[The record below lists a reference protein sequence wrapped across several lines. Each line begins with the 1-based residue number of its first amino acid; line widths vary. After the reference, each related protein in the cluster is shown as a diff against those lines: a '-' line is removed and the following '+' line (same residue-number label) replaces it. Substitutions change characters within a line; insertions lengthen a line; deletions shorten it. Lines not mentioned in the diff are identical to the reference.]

1 MRLNDEEK
9 LLHNLDYNIE
19 GDRVGGTRENR
30 GSRWAGSGRRR
41 SENHVKVGGGRR
53 MRDIK
58 FFNDFLVPF

>member
-1 MRLNDEEK
+1 MRLNNEEK

-19 GDRVGGTRENR
+19 GDRVAGTRENR
-30 GSRWAGSGRRR
+30 GRRWVGSGRRQ
-41 SENHVKVGGGRR
+41 SESHVKAGGGRR